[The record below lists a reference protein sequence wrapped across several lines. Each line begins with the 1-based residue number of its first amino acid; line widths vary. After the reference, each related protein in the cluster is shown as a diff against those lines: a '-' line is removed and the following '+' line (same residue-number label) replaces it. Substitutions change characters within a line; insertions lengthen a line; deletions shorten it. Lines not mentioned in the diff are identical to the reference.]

1 MAIVGAC
8 ALVLAGL
15 VVLASPRHRA
25 FYFQGATAPG
35 GALPP
40 GLGLP
45 SLPGAPGGFPVGA
58 PARSSA
64 AIAMRRQVLTA
75 DGEGLKVPVADD
87 APFRLPVTGV
97 PSGWELREFAGHA
110 DITLVRGERGLAVQ
124 LRSERAS
131 FALYR
136 DVVVGLDEFP
146 VLTWSWKVARLPA
159 RGDVREAGHDD
170 QAAQVYVVFPRW
182 PSPRTNSD
190 VIGYVWD
197 TTAPVGTTVPSP
209 RAPNV
214 RIIVVASGSVGL
226 GAWQHYQRNVDED
239 YRALFRRRP
248 PRVGTVALMIDTNDT
263 GTIAEATIGQLFFSR
278 APQRK

>member
-1 MAIVGAC
+1 M
-8 ALVLAGL
+8 LTGL

-25 FYFQGATAPG
+25 VYFHGTAAP
-35 GALPP
+35 AAARPP

-45 SLPGAPGGFPVGA
+45 TLPGATGVLPGGA
-58 PARSSA
+58 AARGSA
-64 AIAMRRQVLTA
+64 AIATRRQVLTA
-75 DGEGLKVPVADD
+75 DGAGLKVPVSDD
-87 APFRLPVTGV
+87 SPFRLPVTGV
-97 PSGWELREFAGHA
+97 PSGWELRQFAGHA
-110 DITLVRGERGLAVQ
+110 DISLVRGERGLAVQ
-124 LRSERAS
+124 LRSEQSS

-136 DVVVGLDEFP
+136 DVVVSLDEFP

-159 RGDVREAGHDD
+159 RGDVREAGRDD

-226 GAWQHYQRNVDED
+226 GAWQHYQRNVAED

-263 GTIAEATIGQLFFSR
+263 GTIAEATIGQLIFAR
-278 APQRK
+278 ATQRK